1 MSHSL
6 FASRRAHDALR
17 GTKEE
22 GRRVIATPLPLLE
35 RVLLFSLFFALLAP
49 LSIGCGARQQTD
61 EEAAIVELGP
71 DDKIYEYRTV
81 TRQLRA
87 HPLAAEVAR
96 ELDLVDVWLTRA
108 ERMLSDEDDRDRD
121 LLDLQLLTIEGQLI
135 EVRSHLGR
143 REAEEELETSRSSYE
158 TRMNKIQT
166 QRERN
171 ASQFGRSDAE
181 VNR

>member
-1 MSHSL
+1 MSHTPFAPRRTSHPASL
-6 FASRRAHDALR
+6 KSRRL
-17 GTKEE
+17 
-22 GRRVIATPLPLLE
+22 TPSSLTRAFFLLLVLAISSPLM
-35 RVLLFSLFFALLAP
+35 
-49 LSIGCGARQQTD
+49 IGCGGSQQTG
-61 EEAAIVELGP
+61 EEDAIVELGP

-108 ERMLSDEDDRDRD
+108 ERMLSDEDDKESD
-121 LLDLQLLTIEGQLI
+121 LLQLQLLTIEGQLI